1 MITINSIR
9 VRNFRA
15 IREATLE
22 PLTEGITGIFG
33 SNGAGK
39 TSFLIAVMFALYG
52 VRPEGATV
60 SSLRRT
66 GSEKEECSVSVV
78 FTHLGQ
84 TVEVL
89 REISGKNNT
98 VKAWIYVDGK
108 EINVGSVSYAE
119 KWLKKRLG
127 IDSEGFKT
135 AFVVRQKELDLLVSA
150 KPAERKSII
159 ERLAGIETINA
170 ALKSAREEESGSKK
184 LLGNL
189 QGSVEDYNR
198 AQELFLIEEGIHE
211 KLDARIKTGLEKR
224 DEAKKASDILERAFF
239 EAKDQKHELDT
250 EINRLNAL
258 IEEQNDKKRELEEAN
273 LRHGGMTSEKLESL
287 QMQYQALDNDL
298 EAKRKEYADLN
309 VQSKVAE
316 QNLSNLQAEIDK
328 LSTLIEPSKPSTTL
342 EDIDEKITVFD
353 EKKNTLIVERMT
365 LATRKG
371 SIEGALEA
379 NGDADECPTCLR
391 AWEAH
396 DTKDYEKEL
405 KDIIKKIDDIVK
417 DEEFVSSQI
426 SSLRSE
432 KNTLGETIRA
442 YTSWE
447 VSVKRIKE
455 LSVELANEK
464 KNIVSSKTLE
474 TILADGKALSAT
486 RDEVYSQYS
495 EAKTALTYAEKV
507 ETLTLAIKHISDLIP
522 ALEDGIQARK
532 EKLPD
537 MDSLEAEYTEAKSL
551 LERIDVT
558 LSEVQNEYNLH
569 NVTYVAAMTERDNQK
584 GLYEARQEAHAKH
597 EQIVATTE
605 VLDKFRKDSI
615 ARLAPELS
623 DYATSLISEMT
634 SGAFTEI
641 ILDENFT
648 PSVTDSEGNTRPVTW
663 LSGGEESAVAL
674 ALRLSI
680 AFLITGGN
688 PELLWLDEVLTA
700 QDADRRQAMLG
711 MIRALPINQ
720 ILIINHTQE
729 AADVV
734 DKTVTLIPNLREG
747 STLEAS

>member
-1 MITINSIR
+1 MIIIKSIR

-22 PLTEGITGIFG
+22 PLQEGITGIFG

-60 SSLRRT
+60 ASLRRT

-78 FTHLGQ
+78 FEHLGQ

-98 VKAWIYVDGK
+98 VKAWVYVDGK

-119 KWLKKRLG
+119 KWLRKRLG
-127 IDSEGFKT
+127 IDAEGFKT

-170 ALKSAREEESGSKK
+170 ALKSAREEESSSKK
-184 LLGNL
+184 LIGSL
-189 QGSVEDYNR
+189 QGSVEDYNAATEVFR
-198 AQELFLIEEGIHE
+198 VEEEIHNKIEE
-211 KLDARIKTGLEKR
+211 RINLGKDKQL
-224 DEAKKASDILERAFF
+224 EAKKNLDILERAFF
-239 EAKDQKHELDT
+239 EAKDQKYELDT

-258 IEEQNDKKRELEEAN
+258 VEEREDKTRELDEAN
-273 LRHGGMTSEKLESL
+273 MRHGGMTAEKVELL
-287 QMQYQALDNDL
+287 QMNYQNLDTEL
-298 EAKRKEYADLN
+298 EQKRKEYSDLN
-309 VQSKVAE
+309 IQSKVAE
-316 QNLSNLQAEIDK
+316 QNIAKIKADIHNM
-328 LSTLIEPSKPSTTL
+328 STIVEPSKPSTTL
-342 EDIDEKITVFD
+342 DEVEEKITNLTD
-353 EKKNTLIVERMT
+353 RKNILVVERMT
-365 LATRKG
+365 LLTRKG

-379 NGDADECPTCLR
+379 NGENDSCPTCLR
-391 AWEAH
+391 AWDAH
-396 DTKDYEKEL
+396 DSKDYEKEL
-405 KDIIKKIDDIVK
+405 KEIVAKIDNIIK
-417 DEEFVSSQI
+417 DEEFISTELGSLNTEKAQLSFQIKEYDAWVSSM
-426 SSLRSE
+426 SSLEVLKENLKLEEKNIISE
-432 KNTLGETIRA
+432 KVLNKILEEG
-442 YTSWE
+442 
-447 VSVKRIKE
+447 
-455 LSVELANEK
+455 
-464 KNIVSSKTLE
+464 KTLS
-474 TILADGKALSAT
+474 TK
-486 RDEVYSQYS
+486 RDEIYSEFS

-507 ETLTLAIKHISDLIP
+507 ETLSLAITHINNLLP
-522 ALEDGIQARK
+522 ALEQGIQVRK
-532 EKLPD
+532 DKLPD
-537 MDSLEAEYTEAKSL
+537 MDALEAEYTEAKTY
-551 LERIDVT
+551 LERVDAT

-569 NVTYVAAMTERDNQK
+569 NVAYLSAKNEMEKQK
-584 GLYEARQEAHAKH
+584 EMWEKRQEAHSKH

-641 ILDENFT
+641 TLDDNFT

-680 AFLITGGN
+680 AFLITGGQ

-700 QDADRRQAMLG
+700 QDADRRQTMLG
-711 MIRALPINQ
+711 MIRALPIKQ

-734 DKTVTLIPNLREG
+734 DKTVTLIPDVKNG
-747 STLEAS
+747 STLENN